1 MKKHIA
7 KSISYALHPLLMPLY
22 AMLLIL
28 YASFF
33 GFFVSLPVKKLI
45 LYAVVA
51 STIMLPIAFI
61 LLLRSTGVLSNIH
74 LKEKRE
80 RVSPILFTAFAM
92 YLCHLIMRQIPNLH
106 PIYSRAM
113 LWLML
118 LLLLLAIITRFWK
131 ISLHMAG
138 IGGLVALA
146 FSLSLVSWFFPL
158 FILFSGILGSSRL
171 YLKAHNLMQISAGFL
186 LGFGFILFFLW
197 R

>member
-1 MKKHIA
+1 MKKYIA
-7 KSISYALHPLLMPLY
+7 QSISYALHPLLMPLY
-22 AMLLIL
+22 AMLLML

-33 GFFVSLPVKKLI
+33 GFFVSLPIKKLI
-45 LYAVVA
+45 LYAVTA

-61 LLLRSTGVLSNIH
+61 LLLRSTGLLSNIH

-92 YLCHLIMRQIPNLH
+92 YLCHLIIRQIPHLH

-146 FSLSLVSWFFPL
+146 LSLSLVSWLFPL
-158 FILFSGILGSSRL
+158 FILFAGILGSSRL

-186 LGFGFILFFLW
+186 LGFGFIFFFLW